1 MVDNGVMF
9 APRFSWLKNKY
20 QNLLREDHYF
30 DILLQSDLSMFTYEG
45 LPEGLDP
52 VWIEKYL
59 NVAGS
64 IALTRTPEFYDALIP
79 VGKDGG
85 TSKRPKYVIAVDP
98 ARNGQI
104 DQYGDG
110 THISGATH
118 NGCSV
123 VGDLGVDAVII
134 YNRDTRMPELDN
146 MIDADQLAQIDK
158 STYINVLLSRIAP
171 IYSCSNDTTKKAID
185 ALISEVISGSVKT
198 IVSGNIADAIK
209 MQTGVEMLDVTQ
221 PEKIQ
226 YVQYLSQLYDVILRR
241 HYNRRGLSVRTGTK
255 AAQQSADEIHGLD
268 AVSWILPLAKLKARQ
283 DGWDEFNRIFGENVS
298 VRFSD
303 LWAQEYEAYQ
313 LRILQQDAEAETA
326 ADEMEG
332 GADDAQDQ
340 TDEGDPAGSDER
352 PGSGSE

>member
-1 MVDNGVMF
+1 MIDNGVMF

-30 DILLQSDLSMFTYEG
+30 DILLQSDLSMFIYEG
-45 LPEGLDP
+45 LPDGLDP

-64 IALTRTPEFYDALIP
+64 IALTRTPESWVGP
-79 VGKDGG
+79 VEP
-85 TSKRPKYVIAVDP
+85 PKYVIAVDP

-110 THISGATH
+110 THVSGATH

-171 IYSCSNDTTKKAID
+171 IYSCSNDTTKKALDTMIN
-185 ALISEVISGSVKT
+185 EVISGSVKT

-226 YVQYLSQLYDVILRR
+226 YVQYLSQLYDVVLRR

-268 AVSWILPLAKLKARQ
+268 AVSWILPLAKLKSRQ
-283 DGWDEFNRIFGENVS
+283 DGWAEFNRIFGENVS

-303 LWAQEYEAYQ
+303 LWAQEYAAYQ

-326 ADEMEG
+326 ADVMEG

-352 PGSGSE
+352 SGSRSE